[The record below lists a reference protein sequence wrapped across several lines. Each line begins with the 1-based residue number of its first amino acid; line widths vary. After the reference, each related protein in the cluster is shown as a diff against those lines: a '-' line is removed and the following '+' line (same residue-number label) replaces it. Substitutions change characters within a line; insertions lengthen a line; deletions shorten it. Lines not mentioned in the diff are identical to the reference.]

1 MGGHAERTHSTLSPS
16 NAYQW
21 MACTPSVILGLQF
34 PDSSSAAAEE
44 GTLAHELAE
53 LKVRNY
59 FFTIDF
65 GKRKLNA
72 EIKKLKANEIWDD
85 EMMGYTDG
93 LHQVR
98 GTEIPGITARRY

>member
-1 MGGHAERTHSTLSPS
+1 MPTSGWSA
-16 NAYQW
+16 NK
-21 MACTPSVILGLQF
+21 SVILGLQF
-34 PDSSSAAAEE
+34 PDPSSAAAEE

-72 EIKKLKANEIWDD
+72 EIKKLKANEDL
-85 EMMGYTDG
+85 G
-93 LHQVR
+93 R
-98 GTEIPGITARRY
+98 